1 MARALASA
9 CLMLAICFGG
19 SAWAARQKIAVLGLE
34 AAPGPSGAV
43 DPAMTQVARAI
54 TKELRQRAQAQTS
67 PYELAPNSNK
77 ELTDE
82 KLLMS
87 CDNEAASCMAVIGA
101 GLAAD
106 VLLYGRVEKR
116 GQLYRVSLKRLD
128 VKAKTVAA
136 GGEELPV
143 GSAVVG
149 LAKRLYSKLV
159 GEVAVDGALIVRATS
174 ANGAPITA
182 GTVLIDET
190 PRGTLARG
198 QATVSGLPDGRHVL
212 AIEAGGYRRF
222 EQTVTI
228 RGAEPTTLDAR
239 LIRRDEPVSSGG
251 NAGLWKISLG
261 TSLLVG
267 AAGGGL
273 AVFSFYRMTRDE
285 VTTTVDP
292 DAGGLPALDV
302 GSDDCGRTPA
312 QIKATKRAIV
322 TNPEVFSAAC
332 SWKTRIY
339 YGFGVAGVGAV
350 GAVVSLVMLARGS
363 SPETARTSARRTKPE
378 IAVTP
383 IVTPS
388 WTGASLSVAW

>member
-9 CLMLAICFGG
+9 CLLLVVCFGG

-54 TKELRQRAQAQTS
+54 TKELRQRAQSQTS

-87 CDNEAASCMAVIGA
+87 CDNEAASCMAAIGA

-106 VLLYGRVEKR
+106 ILLYGRVEKR

-128 VKAKTVAA
+128 VKAKSVAA

-149 LAKRLYSKLV
+149 LAKRLYIKLV
-159 GEVAVDGALIVRATS
+159 GEISVDGALIVRATS

-190 PRGTLARG
+190 PRGTLAAG
-198 QATVSGLPDGRHVL
+198 QATVSGLPEGRHVL

-228 RGAEPTTLDAR
+228 RVGAPTTLDAR
-239 LIRRDEPVSSGG
+239 LLGRDAPSEPASSGG

-285 VTTTVDP
+285 VTTTIDP

-302 GSDDCGRTPA
+302 GSEDCGRTPA
-312 QIKATKRAIV
+312 QIKATKHAIV

-363 SPETARTSARRTKPE
+363 SPETSRTSARRTKPAF
-378 IAVTP
+378 AVTP

-388 WTGASLSVAW
+388 